1 MVDDFYYIGRADH
14 LQNLMANPFS
24 RGVSTPQQYNT
35 YMNGY
40 NSVNNSNEKKLD
52 LRKILKNGLKDK
64 LRKQD

>member
-1 MVDDFYYIGRADH
+1 
-14 LQNLMANPFS
+14 MANPFS

-52 LRKILKNGLKDK
+52 LRKILKNGLKGK